1 MSPYPATD
9 PTVTRLAQAGGITT
23 LYLGAGAL
31 LPLVVEP
38 AEPQLSLEAWAKT
51 SREAIEQALLRHGA
65 ILFRGWNLPG
75 PADFERSALA
85 VYGEL
90 YSDYGDLP
98 RASAGEKI
106 YESTWYP
113 NDQMILYHNESS
125 HLNLWPMKISFFCVT
140 PAAKGGCT
148 PVFDTRGVCG
158 AIDPKVLADLRT
170 KGLLYV
176 RNFSPGVDPTWQAF
190 FHTEDRAK
198 VEETC
203 RSAGADFEW
212 TAGDGLRI
220 SQKTHAV
227 WRHPKTGEEIFFNQI
242 QLHHIACVDPE
253 TREALR
259 ELYSDDELPRNVYYG
274 DGSPIPDEVIE
285 HLGRVFEKVA
295 VRFQWQKGDMIML
308 DNMLT
313 THARDPFE
321 GERKIVVAM
330 GQMMSIEQALAAA

>member
-1 MSPYPATD
+1 MSSPAAVVS
-9 PTVTRLAQAGGITT
+9 PLELTRSGQVKAST
-23 LYLGAGAL
+23 LTPGQL
-31 LPLVVEP
+31 LPLIVEP
-38 AEPQLSLEAWAKT
+38 VDPTLDL
-51 SREAIEQALLRHGA
+51 REWGKANREGIEQALLRHGA
-65 ILFRGWNLPG
+65 ILFRNWNLAG
-75 PADFERSALA
+75 PREFEQSALA

-98 RASAGEKI
+98 RAEAGEKI

-125 HLNLWPMKISFFCVT
+125 HLNMWPMKISFYCVV
-140 PAAKGGCT
+140 PARKGGCT
-148 PVFDTRGVCG
+148 PVFDTRRVMGF
-158 AIDPKVLADLRT
+158 IDPQILADLRA
-170 KGLLYV
+170 KGLVYV

-190 FHTEDRAK
+190 FHTEDQAK
-198 VEETC
+198 VEAMCKE
-203 RSAGADFEW
+203 AGASLEW
-212 TAGDGLRI
+212 TAGGGLRI
-220 SQKTHAV
+220 SQKTQAI
-227 WRHPKTGEEIFFNQI
+227 WKHPKSGEEIFFNQI

-259 ELYSDDELPRNVYYG
+259 ELYSDEELPRNVYYG
-274 DGSPIPDEVIE
+274 DGSPIPDEVVE
-285 HLGRVFEKVA
+285 HLGAVFEKVA

-330 GQMMSIEQALAAA
+330 GQMLTIEQARAVA